1 MSRCLLMLA
10 VALGP
15 MMALASEQP
24 VAQNYQAIS
33 GGNCNV
39 IINNTQSGQVVVPQ
53 VCSNWSSSKSAAQS
67 LRKLERFFEAANPT
81 EVEVSQVGLKMW
93 LGDPERYLTL
103 SLTNVSNLPADRVKV
118 RLLAPLEAH
127 EKTSRALTFSPSR
140 AYPTKLLA
148 NLRIPK
154 LGSTEIPIG
163 PESELI
169 ILTKRRV
176 PVGYD
181 FLGVGLSPKLPPGL
195 EADYVERKGVGANYQ
210 LSSQSAALAIELRYE
225 NIFEGK
231 TTSLRGLYVYYGQVR
246 PLGR

>member
-1 MSRCLLMLA
+1 
-10 VALGP
+10 
-15 MMALASEQP
+15 SEQP

-118 RLLAPLEAH
+118 R
-127 EKTSRALTFSPSR
+127 
-140 AYPTKLLA
+140 
-148 NLRIPK
+148 
-154 LGSTEIPIG
+154 
-163 PESELI
+163 
-169 ILTKRRV
+169 
-176 PVGYD
+176 
-181 FLGVGLSPKLPPGL
+181 
-195 EADYVERKGVGANYQ
+195 
-210 LSSQSAALAIELRYE
+210 
-225 NIFEGK
+225 
-231 TTSLRGLYVYYGQVR
+231 
-246 PLGR
+246 